1 MPLSVDWPVLK
12 ALFSKDATAVWPEQS
27 ALVARI
33 DQAESLQN
41 GLTRELW
48 LPELRFS
55 PMLNGFGADFS
66 SLAPTT
72 QWVGA
77 LMWSIPLDRL
87 LPGGDKGQAAAQ
99 VAFRQADALAWDQ
112 EHAAQLTSLDRRVAL
127 LNEALV
133 QQSASVSQA
142 DEALAQSL
150 DRESQGLVTPFER
163 IQLERQ
169 SLRAHT
175 TLNSI
180 QSDVLLL
187 EMMRALESGA
197 QWALD

>member
-1 MPLSVDWPVLK
+1 MCS
-12 ALFSKDATAVWPEQS
+12 
-27 ALVARI
+27 
-33 DQAESLQN
+33 
-41 GLTRELW
+41 
-48 LPELRFS
+48 
-55 PMLNGFGADFS
+55 
-66 SLAPTT
+66 
-72 QWVGA
+72 
-77 LMWSIPLDRL
+77 
-87 LPGGDKGQAAAQ
+87 
-99 VAFRQADALAWDQ
+99 WDQ
-112 EHAAQLTSLDRRVAL
+112 EHTAQLSSLDRRVAL

-175 TLNSI
+175 TLNSL
-180 QSDVLLL
+180 QSDLLLL

>member
-1 MPLSVDWPVLK
+1 
-12 ALFSKDATAVWPEQS
+12 
-27 ALVARI
+27 
-33 DQAESLQN
+33 
-41 GLTRELW
+41 
-48 LPELRFS
+48 
-55 PMLNGFGADFS
+55 
-66 SLAPTT
+66 
-72 QWVGA
+72 
-77 LMWSIPLDRL
+77 MWSIPLDRF

-99 VAFRQADALAWDQ
+99 VAFRQANALAWDQ
-112 EHAAQLTSLDRRVAL
+112 EHDVQLSSLDRRVAL